1 MLKKRLLKDPV
12 LLTKYKEC
20 IEDLLE
26 KGYAKSALATSVEGK
41 TWYLPHHAVF
51 HPAKPGK
58 VRVVFDCSAKYRG
71 SSLNDQLL
79 QGPDLTNSLVGV
91 LTRFREESVALMAD
105 IEAMFHQVRVKPDD
119 SNALRFL
126 WWPNRDLNAQPQEF
140 MMTVHLFGGVS
151 SPSCANFALRKT
163 ADDNQG
169 FDPEIVN
176 TVKRNFYVDDC
187 LKSVKSEQDGISLAK
202 DLTNLLEKG
211 GFRLTK
217 WLSNSREVVESIPE
231 SE

>member
-1 MLKKRLLKDPV
+1 MV
-12 LLTKYKEC
+12 
-20 IEDLLE
+20 
-26 KGYAKSALATSVEGK
+26 
-41 TWYLPHHAVF
+41 
-51 HPAKPGK
+51 
-58 VRVVFDCSAKYRG
+58 
-71 SSLNDQLL
+71 
-79 QGPDLTNSLVGV
+79 
-91 LTRFREESVALMAD
+91 D

-119 SNALRFL
+119 SNALQFL
-126 WWPNRDLNAQPQEF
+126 WRPNGDLNAQPQEL

-176 TVKRNFYVDDC
+176 TVKRNFYVDDY

-202 DLTNLLEKG
+202 DLTNLPEKG

-231 SE
+231 SDELRL